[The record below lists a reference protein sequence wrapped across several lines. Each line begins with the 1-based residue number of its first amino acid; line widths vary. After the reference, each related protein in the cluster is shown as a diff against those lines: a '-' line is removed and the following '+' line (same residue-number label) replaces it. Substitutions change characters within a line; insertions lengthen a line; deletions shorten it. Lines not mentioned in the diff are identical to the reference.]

1 MLLILQTMSTDQDL
15 CLHGV
20 PKSRKHQSSQ
30 YQKITAQ
37 ITKMHHMPFSLYY
50 AQSFCCCFLI
60 VVATNVLFQMN
71 TRPVTLR

>member
-1 MLLILQTMSTDQDL
+1 MSTDQDL

-50 AQSFCCCFLI
+50 AQSLILLLFLI
-60 VVATNVLFQMN
+60 VVATNVLFQMY
-71 TRPVTLR
+71 TYSVMLR